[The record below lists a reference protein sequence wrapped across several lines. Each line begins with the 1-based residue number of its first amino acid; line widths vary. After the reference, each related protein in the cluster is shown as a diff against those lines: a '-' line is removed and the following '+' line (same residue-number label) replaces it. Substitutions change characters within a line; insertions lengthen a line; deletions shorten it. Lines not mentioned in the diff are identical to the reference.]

1 MVAAYCRFKQSW
13 EKIAIFICLGSKGG
27 GGAGGK
33 GVGDY
38 VWNQAKLYLDII
50 SWL

>member
-1 MVAAYCRFKQSW
+1 MVGAYCRFKQSR
-13 EKIAIFICLGSKGG
+13 EKLAIFICLGSKGG

-33 GVGDY
+33 GGGDD
-38 VWNQAKLYLDII
+38 VWNQAKLYLDFI